1 MLHLPEEILRKIY
14 EYDSYKQDHWVHIVA
29 NIKTLFLHS
38 LEEEIFKIMTQAQD
52 NNRNRE
58 WYRIK
63 PKLEKHF
70 GQNLDEF
77 DKEINDIILK
87 TWRMDW

>member
-14 EYDSYKQDHWVHIVA
+14 EYDSYKEDHWVRIVA
-29 NIKTLFLHS
+29 NIKILFLHS
-38 LEEEIFKIMTQAQD
+38 LEEEIFKIMKKQAI
-52 NNRNRE
+52 NRNRE

-63 PKLEKHF
+63 PKLEMRL

-87 TWRMDW
+87 TWRMDC

>member
-1 MLHLPEEILRKIY
+1 MK
-14 EYDSYKQDHWVHIVA
+14 KQAI
-29 NIKTLFLHS
+29 
-38 LEEEIFKIMTQAQD
+38 
-52 NNRNRE
+52 NRNRE

-63 PKLEKHF
+63 PKLEMRL